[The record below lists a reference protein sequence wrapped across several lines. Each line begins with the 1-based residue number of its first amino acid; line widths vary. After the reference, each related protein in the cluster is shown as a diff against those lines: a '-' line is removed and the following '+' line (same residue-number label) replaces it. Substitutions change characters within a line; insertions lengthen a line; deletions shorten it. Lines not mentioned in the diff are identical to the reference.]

1 MPLKNETESLLTSL
15 SLAIDETATKL
26 LYETLTESQK
36 NNTSYLSDIM
46 CNSQGTYD
54 KEKIK
59 CYCDMAM
66 FGMHCQK
73 LGVDTWKGLFTF
85 FRVIFGIIYGIFSIV
100 FIVSLVFKVQ
110 ADIKVNNNQK
120 IKRMILIPKYIVIF
134 NLIILS
140 VSRFFFLVIDPFRQ
154 RGIASHLG
162 DTIIFYLMVPTF
174 LGFYFELFIV
184 WSGINSVFVDE
195 KLKKCFFSR
204 RSTSNAR
211 GSLMIILFSILLL
224 LILGFTI
231 YLIFNLK
238 SKIYKL
244 FKDEDRD
251 NFDIKIIKSTK
262 IKSEKNE
269 EIKNKDDIIN
279 FLTEIQKTDGLKV
292 IDSVLTTNVQYLDD
306 FEYKFFYDQEKMH
319 LEFNL
324 PNTQERDNMNTNAN
338 EETQLNQKKQIMRT
352 NSNISMNNQ
361 PKMNF
366 LTATDKR
373 VVLKVF
379 GFKFLHSC
387 FCCYFN
393 KRFRK
398 RR

>member
-1 MPLKNETESLLTSL
+1 MKQQQ
-15 SLAIDETATKL
+15 L

-59 CYCDMAM
+59 CNCDMAM

-73 LGVDTWKGLFTF
+73 LEVDTWKGFFTF

-120 IKRMILIPKYIVIF
+120 IKRMILTPKYIVIF

-195 KLKKCFFSR
+195 KLKKCYKCTYSILKTFFTILVIFVYPFVIVICFFFSR

-231 YLIFNLK
+231 YLFFNLK

-338 EETQLNQKKQIMRT
+338 EETQLNQKKQIIER
-352 NSNISMNNQ
+352 IVIYQ
-361 PKMNF
+361 
-366 LTATDKR
+366 
-373 VVLKVF
+373 
-379 GFKFLHSC
+379 
-387 FCCYFN
+387 
-393 KRFRK
+393 
-398 RR
+398 